1 MTATLPDHLRTRLF
15 DMLTGAGRDWTP
27 GQIAAHIDPR
37 TVQTPAL
44 DLIDAELQRL
54 LATPSGR
61 LIISMPPQEGKST
74 RVARDLPI
82 KALIDNRHRD
92 AVTLEV
98 LDSAPV
104 GEHED
109 VRVESRYQPAPRTE
123 AWNGQKGVVA

>member
-61 LIISMPPQEGKST
+61 LIISMPPQ
-74 RVARDLPI
+74 
-82 KALIDNRHRD
+82 
-92 AVTLEV
+92 
-98 LDSAPV
+98 
-104 GEHED
+104 
-109 VRVESRYQPAPRTE
+109 
-123 AWNGQKGVVA
+123 